1 MYIVKDGGS
10 MHIGIVALRILLSI
24 ILGYIIGFERKIRYN
39 DAGPKTHAM
48 VSAGACLFV
57 IVSIY
62 GFPDG
67 THDTARVAASI
78 VTGISFLGTGNI
90 VYNRG
95 SIHGLTTA
103 AGIWCTAAIGM
114 CAGAG
119 LIDVAIVST
128 CFVIVFQV
136 LSHIPIKFLS
146 NRNRYELKIVYS
158 IDKGEDFILEEHIA
172 YNKLISCKLENT
184 EDKTIYYVSVIINN
198 YKKTME
204 DIVERMKEDKHVLS
218 MEFVDRK

>member
-103 AGIWCTAAIGM
+103 AGIWCTAAPVVM
-114 CAGAG
+114 EPNTSSSAARPPVK
-119 LIDVAIVST
+119 VAILFSSS
-128 CFVIVFQV
+128 C
-136 LSHIPIKFLS
+136 L
-146 NRNRYELKIVYS
+146 
-158 IDKGEDFILEEHIA
+158 FI
-172 YNKLISCKLENT
+172 
-184 EDKTIYYVSVIINN
+184 
-198 YKKTME
+198 
-204 DIVERMKEDKHVLS
+204 R
-218 MEFVDRK
+218 